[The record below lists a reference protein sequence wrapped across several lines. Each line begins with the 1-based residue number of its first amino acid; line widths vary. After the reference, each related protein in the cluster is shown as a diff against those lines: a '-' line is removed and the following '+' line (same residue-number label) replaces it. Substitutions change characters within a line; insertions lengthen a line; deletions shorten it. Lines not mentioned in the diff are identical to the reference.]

1 MKTFEEFLIMVGIRS
16 AEFNY
21 DDDLI
26 FSNIEHFRTS
36 FENNLSAYKALLF
49 LYDPGNSTFKKKFQ

>member
-16 AEFNY
+16 TEFNY
-21 DDDLI
+21 TDEQI
-26 FSNIEHFRTS
+26 FSNIDHFRTS

-49 LYDPGNSTFKKKFQ
+49 LEKSI